1 MNFRVDYDSESIQA
15 ISVSGKILDFFRFS
29 QSTSNARNS
38 VNIGPLRLKI
48 APEIGIDLLFL
59 DLDLDLFEQ
68 QNARKLNFRGIV
80 GNGSCLN

>member
-38 VNIGPLRLKI
+38 VNIGPLSLKI
-48 APEIGIDLLFL
+48 APQVAIDLLFVDFVL
-59 DLDLDLFEQ
+59 EHFEQ
-68 QNARKLNFRGIV
+68 QNAR
-80 GNGSCLN
+80 